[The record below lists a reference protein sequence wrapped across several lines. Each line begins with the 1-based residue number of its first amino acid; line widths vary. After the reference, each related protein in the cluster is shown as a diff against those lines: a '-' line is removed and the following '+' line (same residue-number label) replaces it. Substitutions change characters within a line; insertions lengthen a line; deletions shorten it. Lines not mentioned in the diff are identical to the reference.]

1 MNCDRYQLQAS
12 EFVDNELDPREVRML
27 FVHLG
32 SCDACWNYYR
42 RIEHLHAAVT
52 HTRITGDT
60 RESPAF
66 RGRISEVNPASSQ
79 RRLLQSRHSVS
90 RASVLLGAYV
100 AFVVG
105 VLLTLL
111 ILPAREDLRQF
122 PSDTFV
128 PLHLQTAP
136 RNPHTIPGGLQ
147 SSPWRRP

>member
-12 EFVDNELDPREVRML
+12 EFVDDELDPREVRML

-32 SCDACWNYYR
+32 SCDACWTYYL
-42 RIEHLHAAVT
+42 RIEHLHAAVS
-52 HTRITGDT
+52 HTPMTGDIKD
-60 RESPAF
+60 SAVF
-66 RGRISEVNPASSQ
+66 HGRISEVSPASSQ
-79 RRLLQSRHSVS
+79 RRLLQSQRLVP

-111 ILPAREDLRQF
+111 LFPARVDLRQF

-136 RNPHTIPGGLQ
+136 GNPHSIPGGLQ